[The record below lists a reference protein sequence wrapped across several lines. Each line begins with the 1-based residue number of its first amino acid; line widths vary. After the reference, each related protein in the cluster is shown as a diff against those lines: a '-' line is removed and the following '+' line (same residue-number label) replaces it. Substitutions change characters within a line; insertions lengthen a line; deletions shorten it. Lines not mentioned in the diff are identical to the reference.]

1 MADLFV
7 GRVQESEGNGNFAP
21 FPSQI
26 RRSFPSTTLAKR
38 ECGTVFRFR
47 GDERNHGVI
56 REYVIIRDNSG
67 VGLNYP
73 GESSPLALTSLA
85 HPIITGAWNLYHV

>member
-1 MADLFV
+1 M
-7 GRVQESEGNGNFAP
+7 GRVQESEGNGKVAP
-21 FPSQI
+21 FPSQVRHSI
-26 RRSFPSTTLAKR
+26 PSTTRAKR

-56 REYVIIRDNSG
+56 REYVIIRDTSG
-67 VGLNYP
+67 MGFNYP

>member
-1 MADLFV
+1 M
-7 GRVQESEGNGNFAP
+7 GRVQESEGNGKVAL

-26 RRSFPSTTLAKR
+26 RNSIPSTTLAKR
-38 ECGTVFRFR
+38 KCGTVFRFR

-67 VGLNYP
+67 VGFNYP

-85 HPIITGAWNLYHV
+85 YPIITGAWNLYHV

>member
-1 MADLFV
+1 M
-7 GRVQESEGNGNFAP
+7 GRAQESEGNGKVAP
-21 FPSQI
+21 KS
-26 RRSFPSTTLAKR
+26 RAKR
-38 ECGTVFRFR
+38 ECGTVFRIR

-67 VGLNYP
+67 VGFNYP